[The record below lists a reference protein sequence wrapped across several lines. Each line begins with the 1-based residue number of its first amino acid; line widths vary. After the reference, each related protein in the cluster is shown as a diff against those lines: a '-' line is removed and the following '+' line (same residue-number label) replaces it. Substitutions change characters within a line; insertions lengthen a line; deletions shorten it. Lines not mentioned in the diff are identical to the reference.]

1 MLCSQAEDLPSQLPL
16 SNQVEV
22 AIGTALLLSFFHFF
36 FFFPPGVW
44 LGSSMGLP
52 QNRCCATI
60 ILALCTANEISAA
73 FPRVSREL
81 LKHPEHP
88 AAGLVG
94 GGSAAT
100 CFVCLSM

>member
-22 AIGTALLLSFFHFF
+22 AIGTALLLSFFFF
-36 FFFPPGVW
+36 SPGVW
-44 LGSSMGLP
+44 LGSCMGLP

-60 ILALCTANEISAA
+60 ILALFTENEISAV
-73 FPRVSREL
+73 FPRVSGEL

-100 CFVCLSM
+100 CFVCLSV